1 MLQSRGVQ
9 GQACQGAISAM
20 YVFYIRAAIHR
31 NTSYPSCASQ
41 GSLLTHIL
49 SRTLSS
55 PLLKGADKH
64 TSFAYREVR
73 TE

>member
-9 GQACQGAISAM
+9 GGVPPCQGAM

>member
-9 GQACQGAISAM
+9 GQACQGARM
-20 YVFYIRAAIHR
+20 YSRPAIHR

>member
-1 MLQSRGVQ
+1 M
-9 GQACQGAISAM
+9 
-20 YVFYIRAAIHR
+20 FYIRAAIHR

>member
-9 GQACQGAISAM
+9 GQACQGAM